1 MSSIFDAFDSNA
13 ITPIN
18 LMEDGWKQSRINE
31 HVFLKWFTITFKNGR
46 TLHCQFLYSFKSK
59 EIVSVSSE
67 MGEIRFT
74 TKMIAMQDFINSQ
87 LEQIR
92 KKYEK

>member
-18 LMEDGWKQSRINE
+18 LMEDGWKQSRRNE

-46 TLHCQFLYSFKSK
+46 TLHCQFFYSFKSK
-59 EIVSVSSE
+59 EIVSSE